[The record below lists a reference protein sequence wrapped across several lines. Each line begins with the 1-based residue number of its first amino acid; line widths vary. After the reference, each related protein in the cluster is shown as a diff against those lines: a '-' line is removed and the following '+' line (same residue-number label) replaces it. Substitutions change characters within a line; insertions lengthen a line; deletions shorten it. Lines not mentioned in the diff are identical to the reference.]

1 MEGHAKELLSKI
13 RLPSGK
19 LPPYYQVLIKCK
31 FERWTPVQISYVLHH
46 VLAPGGQKA
55 ASTEGSPGS

>member
-46 VLAPGGQKA
+46 VLVPGGQRTAPA
-55 ASTEGSPGS
+55 AVTPVP